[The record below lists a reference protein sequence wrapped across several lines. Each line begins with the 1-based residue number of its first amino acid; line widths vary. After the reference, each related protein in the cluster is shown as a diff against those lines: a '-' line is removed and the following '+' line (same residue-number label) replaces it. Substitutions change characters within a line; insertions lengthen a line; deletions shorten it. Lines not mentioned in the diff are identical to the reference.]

1 MANYE
6 LVYILMPTFEEEQ
19 LGPTYEQVTGLVQ
32 NLKGEIADM
41 KPWGRRRLAF
51 PIKGFREGNYV
62 EMRFQ
67 MEASAAAELERN
79 LRLNESVIR
88 YMLVRKD

>member
-19 LGPTYEQVTGLVQ
+19 LTPVYESITGLVQ
-32 NLKGEIADM
+32 SLKGEIAEV

-51 PIKGFREGNYV
+51 PIKGFRDGNYV

-67 MEASAAAELERN
+67 METPASAELERS